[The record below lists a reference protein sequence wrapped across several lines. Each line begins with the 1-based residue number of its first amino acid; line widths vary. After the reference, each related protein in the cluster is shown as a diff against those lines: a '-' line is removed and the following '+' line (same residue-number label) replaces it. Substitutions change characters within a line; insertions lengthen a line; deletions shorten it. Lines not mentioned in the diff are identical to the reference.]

1 MKKVPCYPADVM
13 LPDFSKVDGS
23 KWAVIACDQYTSEP
37 EYWEETAKTVGDS
50 PSTLQIII
58 PEVYLSK
65 SESIIP
71 KVNQK
76 MLEYEKEVLK
86 TYKNSMIYTER
97 LQKDGRVKHG
107 LMVAVDLEDYDFKKG
122 STSLIRATEG
132 TVLERIPPRVAVR
145 RDASIESPHIMILI
159 DDDKKTVIEPITA
172 VKESL
177 EKVYDFT
184 LMQGGGSVKGY
195 IVKEDM
201 FASINSALAN
211 IISDENTQRL
221 YGANAPSK
229 LLFAVGDGNH
239 SLATARTSYLEIK
252 EKIGE
257 EAAKNHPARY
267 ALVEL
272 VNLHDDALEF
282 EPIYRVMFGVDPA
295 NVLSELNSYV
305 NSLNGKETAQKI
317 TCIVGDNETE
327 IIATNPEKQL
337 TVGTLQDFIDK
348 YISKFG
354 GEVDYIHGE
363 DSVKNLCKKENSIG
377 FIFTGMEKSQLFKT
391 VIFDGALPR
400 KTFSIGHAYD
410 KRYYIECRK
419 IKTL

>member
-1 MKKVPCYPADVM
+1 MKNVPLYPADIM
-13 LPDFSKVDGS
+13 LPDFNKVDGS
-23 KWAVIACDQYTSEP
+23 KWAVIACDQFTSEP
-37 EYWEETAKTVGDS
+37 EYWEETSRIVGDS
-50 PSTLQIII
+50 PSTLSLII
-58 PEVYLSK
+58 PEVYLADAK
-65 SESIIP
+65 SIIP

-76 MLEYEKEVLK
+76 MVEYEKSVLQ
-86 TYKNSMIYTER
+86 TYKNCMIYTER

-107 LMVAVDLEDYDFKKG
+107 LMAVVDLEDYDFSKG

-159 DDDKKTVIEPITA
+159 DDDRKTVIEPITKA
-172 VKESL
+172 KESL
-177 EKVYDFT
+177 EKLYDFE

-195 IVKEDM
+195 LVKEDVYG
-201 FASINSALAN
+201 SVKNALLD
-211 IISDENTQRL
+211 IISDENAERL
-221 YGANAPSK
+221 YGKNAPSK

-252 EKIGE
+252 EKLGSD
-257 EAAKNHPARY
+257 ALNHPSRY
-267 ALVEL
+267 ALVEI

-282 EPIYRVMFGVDPA
+282 EPIYRVMFGVSPQ
-295 NVLSELNSYV
+295 NVILELQNYV
-305 NSLNGKETAQKI
+305 KNLKGNETAQKI
-317 TCIVGDNETE
+317 KCVVKGEETDIVVE
-327 IIATNPEKQL
+327 NPEKQL
-337 TVGTLQDFIDK
+337 TVGTLQDFIDGYVKK
-348 YISKFG
+348 YG

-363 DSVKNLCKKENSIG
+363 ESVKNLANKDNSIG

-410 KRYYIECRK
+410 KRYYIECRR
-419 IKTL
+419 IKSK